1 MWPEPSV
8 SCLISRPLPG
18 SHGQATFAPR
28 ALPREG
34 PAEEENHFS
43 RLASPGR
50 AFLPRPVP
58 KQPQETGLGPA
69 RPEVPT
75 FRALRLQAQGLRPVL
90 GPQRPRPLRA
100 DAFLLQSQSS
110 PRRAG
115 SVNLFM
121 FCQISCLGF
130 RLQSWSISSV
140 SVHAPAPSHLAT
152 IRGQR
157 ADSGGLGRP
166 DARLAQR
173 EGPGLPWAPAAALLC
188 LNGLCGWSEIPTL
201 SEPCSLLTGRVR
213 SSSHTGAEGLPP
225 RDLGSYMG
233 SDHPPEKGWLS
244 ESSPSPLRE
253 GRRAWRGSACSL
265 MSPRADL
272 PLLCFPLP

>member
-50 AFLPRPVP
+50 AFLPRPVL

-90 GPQRPRPLRA
+90 GPQRPRPPRA

-115 SVNLFM
+115 TANLLM
-121 FCQISCLGF
+121 CLSDLMLGVQAAKLVHF
-130 RLQSWSISSV
+130 L
-140 SVHAPAPSHLAT
+140 SVHALAPSHLAA

-173 EGPGLPWAPAAALLC
+173 EGPGLPGAPAAALLC
-188 LNGLCGWSEIPTL
+188 PNGLCGWSEVPTL
-201 SEPCSLLTGRVR
+201 SEPCSLLTGRMR

-225 RDLGSYMG
+225 RDLGSRMG

-244 ESSPSPLRE
+244 ESSPSPRRE
-253 GRRAWRGSACSL
+253 GRSAWRGSACSL
-265 MSPRADL
+265 MSP
-272 PLLCFPLP
+272 